1 MASKVVGVGVVS
13 TGEPPVQ
20 GVIRNL
26 NSRQASPSF
35 TASSRRHAANPVRQ
49 TTCRPSPF
57 LPHFSL
63 VIKRHAR
70 HSIAHQA
77 IQLLVQDE
85 KHGVREEH
93 QALTSL
99 F

>member
-49 TTCRPSPF
+49 TTCRPSPL
-57 LPHFSL
+57 LPHFGLIINDMLDTQLRITKQFSCWFMTKSMEF
-63 VIKRHAR
+63 VRSIKH
-70 HSIAHQA
+70 
-77 IQLLVQDE
+77 
-85 KHGVREEH
+85 
-93 QALTSL
+93 
-99 F
+99 